1 LNLIDIVILGIALG
15 IDCTVVSFSQGLI
28 IKKKRLKNSL
38 SLAGLMGLFQG
49 GMPLIGYV
57 GTDYIYKLIVP
68 YTKWIVF
75 GIFFILGWKFI
86 LEAFEPKKEEV
97 KCLDLKCLIILS
109 IATSIDA
116 LASGA
121 TLRLTNTNL
130 LLATL
135 IIGFFSFI
143 MSFFGFWSGNKIK
156 SIPSKYLEI
165 LGGLLLLGLAIKALI
180 V

>member
-1 LNLIDIVILGIALG
+1 LFLIDIIILGLALG
-15 IDCTVVSFSQGLI
+15 IDCTVVSFSQGLV

-38 SLAGLMGLFQG
+38 LLASLMGLFQG

-57 GTDYIYKLIVP
+57 GTDYIYKLLVP

-86 LEAFEPKKEEV
+86 LEAFEPNKEEV
-97 KCLDLKCLIILS
+97 KCLDFKCLIMLS

-130 LLATL
+130 FLAVV
-135 IIGFFSFI
+135 IIGFFSFV
-143 MSFFGFWSGNKIK
+143 MSIIGFWGGNKIK
-156 SIPSKYLEI
+156 IIPSKYLEI
-165 LGGLLLLGLAIKALI
+165 LGGVLLLILAIKAVI

>member
-1 LNLIDIVILGIALG
+1 LNLIDIIILGIALG

-68 YTKWIVF
+68 YTKWVVF

-86 LEAFEPKKEEV
+86 LESFEPKNEDV
-97 KCLDLKCLIILS
+97 KCLDVKCLITLS

-130 LLATL
+130 LLAAVV
-135 IIGFFSFI
+135 IGLFSFI
-143 MSFFGFWSGNKIK
+143 MSFIGFWSGNRIK
-156 SIPSKYLEI
+156 NIPSKYLEI
-165 LGGLLLLGLAIKALI
+165 LGGVLLLILAIKALI